1 MSFHHFGSQ
10 VRLIPRKNGL
20 NVVPIHD
27 VRRDLTEKN
36 NRGKLGDSDWER
48 SLNNHYVMREHKSY
62 RHLQLP
68 LPVE

>member
-1 MSFHHFGSQ
+1 MDELS
-10 VRLIPRKNGL
+10 L
-20 NVVPIHD
+20 VPIHD
-27 VRRDLTEKN
+27 VRLNLTKKN
-36 NRGKLGDSDWER
+36 DGGKWEDSDWER